1 MTVMLNII
9 ALRDFKGIEIIE
21 RYFQTKEQIPFD
33 VKYHDGKP
41 WVYHL
46 FLICRYVNDVNLCY
60 LFRL

>member
-1 MTVMLNII
+1 MLNII

-46 FLICRYVNDVNLCY
+46 FFICRCELC
-60 LFRL
+60 